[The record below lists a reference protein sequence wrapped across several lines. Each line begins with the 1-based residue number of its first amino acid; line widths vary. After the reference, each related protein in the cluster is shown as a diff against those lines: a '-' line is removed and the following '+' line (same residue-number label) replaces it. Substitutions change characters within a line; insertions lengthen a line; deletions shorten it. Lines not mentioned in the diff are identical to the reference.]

1 MRHTWNFNVN
11 DSLLVDANCNLSN
24 PTKRELGIDVNVKN
38 LNQVHHPLMTEI
50 VINELYL
57 YCSAYELQQN
67 RVVCMYQEVSLPLT
81 AHNDNVIDIVCFL
94 LDIKTPG
101 HTKLQS
107 GGGLKTNETVSLRCN
122 LQRRTADVAYDGN
135 FQGYVSQKLSTVTV
149 RASEPAA
156 KATLPALEAAGSFL
170 LKNETKFIRV
180 YEPGSNE
187 EFNQI
192 VNQRDSHMT
201 LCVNWSATINDN
213 GASRKAYGQH
223 FVQLRNLYDT

>member
-1 MRHTWNFNVN
+1 M
-11 DSLLVDANCNLSN
+11 
-24 PTKRELGIDVNVKN
+24 
-38 LNQVHHPLMTEI
+38 
-50 VINELYL
+50 
-57 YCSAYELQQN
+57 
-67 RVVCMYQEVSLPLT
+67 
-81 AHNDNVIDIVCFL
+81 
-94 LDIKTPG
+94 
-101 HTKLQS
+101 
-107 GGGLKTNETVSLRCN
+107 
-122 LQRRTADVAYDGN
+122 
-135 FQGYVSQKLSTVTV
+135 TV

-223 FVQLRNLYDT
+223 FVQLRKISNKKGVSRSLLSATKRWFVTNKPGVNTNQNAVVYTNEST